1 MLDDGD
7 LDAAVAAGLIDSAL
21 RGNLEAF
28 AAARHAASAPAAPV
42 GRFDPIHVLYYAG
55 ALIIIGAMGFF
66 TTVAFAGLGGW
77 ALAAIAVVYAIGLTA
92 LGDRLWRKLQTRMPG
107 GLLIAAAVS
116 MAPLAIYGVQDALNL
131 WPADKPG
138 SYQDFYPLI
147 NASWVYMEIGAIGA
161 SALALWRY
169 PFPFILLIAAV
180 ALWFLSM
187 DLAAL
192 IVHRHKPDW
201 EADLE
206 LRRTVSEIVGAVM
219 IGDAWFLDLKRARS
233 GDFGFW
239 LHLFGAMTFW
249 GAITASDGNEF
260 GKAVY
265 CGFNVL
271 YIAFGLFLDRRVY
284 AVFGTIGVSIYL
296 GHLAYTVFDNVLSF
310 TFALTGIGLAI
321 VFAGV
326 GLERRRAALSDF
338 FENNLPAALQA
349 LRPRRVSA

>member
-1 MLDDGD
+1 MVDDSD
-7 LDAAVAAGLIDSAL
+7 LDAAVAAGLIDRALRAKLDAFSAERRGASAL
-21 RGNLEAF
+21 AV
-28 AAARHAASAPAAPV
+28 PAAK
-42 GRFDPIHVLYYAG
+42 FDPIHVFYYAG
-55 ALIIIGAMGFF
+55 ALIVIGAMGLFSTF
-66 TTVAFAGLGGW
+66 AFASLGGW
-77 ALAAIAVVYAIGLTA
+77 ALAAIAIVYAIGLA
-92 LGDRLWRKLQTRMPG
+92 GLGDRLWRNPATRLPG
-107 GLLIAAAVS
+107 GLIVAAATS
-116 MAPLAIYGVQDALNL
+116 MAPLAIYGVQDALDL
-131 WPADKPG
+131 WQAGKPEN
-138 SYQDFYPLI
+138 YQNFYPLI
-147 NASWVYMEIGAIGA
+147 NGSWVYMEIGAVVA

-192 IVHRHKPDW
+192 IVHRHKPGW
-201 EADLE
+201 ETDLE
-206 LRRTVSEIVGAVM
+206 LRRSVSEIIGILM
-219 IGDAWFLDLKRARS
+219 ILAAWTFDVRLARL

-239 LHLFGAMTFW
+239 PHLFGAMTLW
-249 GAITASDGNEF
+249 GAITAGSGDEF
-260 GKAVY
+260 GNAVY